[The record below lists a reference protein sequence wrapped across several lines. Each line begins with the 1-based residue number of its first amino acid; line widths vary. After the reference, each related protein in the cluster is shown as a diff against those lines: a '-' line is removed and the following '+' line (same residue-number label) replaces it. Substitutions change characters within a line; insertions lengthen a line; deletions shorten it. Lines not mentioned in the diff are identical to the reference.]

1 MAFKVFL
8 DTKIIFDH
16 LQKRNPY
23 SVEIIKYS
31 ELKKVEGFAS
41 TASFYTIAYFTEKYK
56 TLNPK
61 LVIRKYANL
70 IDLIPTSSD
79 NISTALS
86 SAFDDLEDAF
96 QYFTALNINDLDFF
110 ITNNSKDFESVNTK
124 LPIVTSIDFVKM
136 LSFK

>member
-8 DTKIIFDH
+8 DTNIILDH

-23 SVEIIKYS
+23 SVEIIRYC

-41 TASFYTIAYFTEKYK
+41 AASFYTIAYFTEKYK

-61 LVIRKYANL
+61 SVIKKYASL
-70 IDLIPTSSD
+70 IDLIPTTSG
-79 NISTALS
+79 NISIALS
-86 SAFDDLEDAF
+86 SAFGDLEDAF

-110 ITNNSKDFESVNTK
+110 VTNNSKDFKSVHTK
-124 LPIVTSIDFVKM
+124 LPIVTAIDFVKM
-136 LSFK
+136 FSVK

>member
-8 DTKIIFDH
+8 DTNIILDH

-23 SVEIIKYS
+23 SVEIIKYC
-31 ELKKVEGFAS
+31 ELKKVEGFTS

-56 TLNPK
+56 TVSPK

-70 IDLIPTSSD
+70 IHLIPTSNE

-86 SAFDDLEDAF
+86 SAFSDLEDAF

-110 ITNNSKDFESVNTK
+110 ITNNSKDFESVHTK

-136 LSFK
+136 FSVK